1 MSSPMNS
8 SNETLLPDSMDF
20 TFRVMRL
27 TLYPLVLALG
37 IVGNLLVAFA
47 ILRNRRRDF
56 RPSVRYFI
64 LNLAISDLIVL
75 VMFIPFDLAY
85 LEHKVWIFGL
95 VMCKFV
101 NTLNYAFVT
110 VSGTTLAAI
119 SIERHRSI
127 VYPVK
132 KPLGARLV
140 GLS

>member
-1 MSSPMNS
+1 
-8 SNETLLPDSMDF
+8 MDF
-20 TFRVMRL
+20 TFQVMRL
-27 TLYPLVLALG
+27 GLYPLVLILG
-37 IVGNLLVAFA
+37 IIGNLLVTFV
-47 ILRNRRRDF
+47 IFQNRPRNF

-95 VMCKFV
+95 FMCKFV

-127 VYPVK
+127 VYPIK
-132 KPLGARLV
+132 KPLGAR
-140 GLS
+140 

>member
-8 SNETLLPDSMDF
+8 SSNETLPQDSLVF

-27 TLYPLVLALG
+27 ALYPLVLALG
-37 IVGNLLVAFA
+37 IAGNLLVAFV
-47 ILRNRRRDF
+47 IVQNRRPDF

-75 VMFIPFDLAY
+75 LMFIPFDLAY
-85 LEHKVWIFGL
+85 LEQNEVWVFGL

-132 KPLGARLV
+132 KPLGAR
-140 GLS
+140 